1 MMAEGTFELHPGDTL
16 YPETVLELSD
26 VPQTLYVRGNPEVLS
41 TPALSIIGA
50 RKASPYG
57 LAVAELAAKVAVDAG
72 VTVVSGGAVGCDQA
86 SGWAAVNAGGKHVVV
101 LGTGADVVYPRSSA
115 GLITRT
121 LETGGA
127 VVSIS
132 PWGMGPRKFAF
143 PRRNRVI
150 AALSQALFVSEAGM
164 PSGTFS
170 TAEAAMDLGRE
181 LLAVPGSILS
191 PESRGTNYLIANG
204 ACCIIDEESIEM
216 AISRIYGTLRYS
228 RPDAPGIADLDPMQ
242 QAVMHALIASP
253 LKVDDIASLVSL
265 DAVGVLKLLGSL
277 ELEGL
282 IERMMDGRY
291 APSKFALHAQTPFGH
306 NGKRV
311 N

>member
-57 LAVAELAAKVAVDAG
+57 LAVAELAAKVAVEAG

-121 LETGGA
+121 LDTGGA

-181 LLAVPGSILS
+181 LLAVPGSIARVAWHELPHCERCLLHHRRGIYRDSYLTHLRHPALLAPRCSRHCRPGSNAADRDACAHRLS
-191 PESRGTNYLIANG
+191 AQSRRHRG
-204 ACCIIDEESIEM
+204 ARLARC
-216 AISRIYGTLRYS
+216 RRRT
-228 RPDAPGIADLDPMQ
+228 
-242 QAVMHALIASP
+242 
-253 LKVDDIASLVSL
+253 
-265 DAVGVLKLLGSL
+265 
-277 ELEGL
+277 
-282 IERMMDGRY
+282 
-291 APSKFALHAQTPFGH
+291 
-306 NGKRV
+306 
-311 N
+311 

>member
-1 MMAEGTFELHPGDTL
+1 MMAEGTFELHPGDAL

-26 VPQTLYVRGNPEVLS
+26 VPQTLYVRGNPEALS

-57 LAVAELAAKVAVDAG
+57 LAVAELAAKVAVEAG

-121 LETGGA
+121 LDTGGA

-164 PSGTFS
+164 PSG
-170 TAEAAMDLGRE
+170 RE

-204 ACCIIDEESIEM
+204 ACCIVDEESIEM

-228 RPDAPGIADLDPMQ
+228 RPDAPGIADLNPTQ
-242 QAVMHALIASP
+242 QTVMHALIASP
-253 LKVDDIASLVSL
+253 LKVDDIAALVSL

>member
-1 MMAEGTFELHPGDTL
+1 MMAEGTFELHPGDAL

-26 VPQTLYVRGNPEVLS
+26 VPQTLYVRGNPEALS

-57 LAVAELAAKVAVDAG
+57 LAVAELAAKVAVEAG

-121 LETGGA
+121 LDTGGA

-204 ACCIIDEESIEM
+204 ACCIVDEESI
-216 AISRIYGTLRYS
+216 
-228 RPDAPGIADLDPMQ
+228 
-242 QAVMHALIASP
+242 
-253 LKVDDIASLVSL
+253 
-265 DAVGVLKLLGSL
+265 
-277 ELEGL
+277 
-282 IERMMDGRY
+282 
-291 APSKFALHAQTPFGH
+291 
-306 NGKRV
+306 
-311 N
+311 

>member
-1 MMAEGTFELHPGDTL
+1 MMAEGTFELHPGDAL

-26 VPQTLYVRGNPEVLS
+26 VPQTLYVRGNPEALS

-57 LAVAELAAKVAVDAG
+57 LAVAELAAKVAVEAG

-121 LETGGA
+121 LDTGGA

-181 LLAVPGSILS
+181 LLAVPGRSCRPSRVARITSLRTVPAASSTRNLLRWLS
-191 PESRGTNYLIANG
+191 HASTAPCATRAPMLPALPTWIQ
-204 ACCIIDEESIEM
+204 
-216 AISRIYGTLRYS
+216 RS
-228 RPDAPGIADLDPMQ
+228 RP
-242 QAVMHALIASP
+242 
-253 LKVDDIASLVSL
+253 
-265 DAVGVLKLLGSL
+265 
-277 ELEGL
+277 
-282 IERMMDGRY
+282 
-291 APSKFALHAQTPFGH
+291 
-306 NGKRV
+306 
-311 N
+311 

>member
-1 MMAEGTFELHPGDTL
+1 M
-16 YPETVLELSD
+16 
-26 VPQTLYVRGNPEVLS
+26 
-41 TPALSIIGA
+41 
-50 RKASPYG
+50 
-57 LAVAELAAKVAVDAG
+57 
-72 VTVVSGGAVGCDQA
+72 TVVSGGAVGCDQA

-121 LETGGA
+121 LDMGGA

-132 PWGMGPRKFAF
+132 PWGMDPRKFAF

-228 RPDAPGIADLDPMQ
+228 RPDAPGIADLNPTQ
-242 QAVMHALIASP
+242 QTVMHALIASP
-253 LKVDDIASLVSL
+253 LKVDDIAALVSL